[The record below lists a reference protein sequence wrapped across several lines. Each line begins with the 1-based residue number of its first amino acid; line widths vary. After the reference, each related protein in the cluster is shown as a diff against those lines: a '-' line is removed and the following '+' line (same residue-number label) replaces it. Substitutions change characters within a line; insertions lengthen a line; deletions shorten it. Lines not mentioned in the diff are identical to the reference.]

1 MLLTSPVR
9 FCYNLRMKKRSRHS
23 KFFGRD
29 DELAQLDDLWGRR
42 GASLVTCRGRRRI
55 GKSTLV
61 EEFAMRSGAR
71 FIKLEGLRPKPGMA
85 ESDQLT
91 FFASKLAAQTGCE
104 KTPPEDWYSAFLRL
118 DREIGDKGRTVVL
131 MDEISWMAQYSLTF
145 PEVLKN
151 AWDDHFKKH
160 PQLILVLCGSV
171 SSWIRDS
178 IVQNRAYVGR
188 RSLDMV
194 VGELPPAECLKF
206 WGRKAARIDPREV
219 VDVLSVTGGVP
230 RYLEEINP
238 SLSAMENIRRLCFTP
253 KSVLREDFDDMFN
266 DVVTDQ
272 PRFSARVLRT
282 FVDGARTATEV
293 ADELKITKGG
303 DVSSAIENLV
313 EAGFLSD
320 SGRVNPET
328 GGELR
333 ERRFRLRDNYARFYL
348 KCIEPHKRIID
359 DGAFEFA
366 SLDELEGYDS
376 VMGLAFENMVVN
388 NYRHLIRLLHLE
400 GLVITSAG
408 PYMRRA
414 GGGSRGRKGCQVD
427 LLIQT
432 RRTMCIVEV
441 KRMREIGREIIG
453 EVDRKVRAIKRPHG
467 VSVRT
472 ALVYDGHVAPI
483 VKADGYFD
491 AIVPFTSL
499 LEMTGVAAPSGGVK
513 ILV

>member
-1 MLLTSPVR
+1 MRSFATILI
-9 FCYNLRMKKRSRHS
+9 MKKQARNTG
-23 KFFGRD
+23 FFGREE
-29 DELAQLDDLWGRR
+29 ELAQLGDLWAKR

-55 GKSTLV
+55 GKSTLI
-61 EEFAMRSGAR
+61 EEFALRYGAR
-71 FIKLEGLRPKPGMA
+71 FIKLEGLRPKPGMT
-85 ESDQLT
+85 ESDQLS

-104 KTPPEDWYSAFLRL
+104 KTVPADWYSAFLRL

-131 MDEISWMAQYSLTF
+131 LDEISWMAQYSLTF

-160 PQLILVLCGSV
+160 PRLVMVLCGSV

-194 VGELPPAECLKF
+194 VGELSPADCLRF
-206 WGRKAARIDPREV
+206 WGRKAARVDPREV

-238 SLSAMENIRRLCFTP
+238 SLSAVENIRKLCFMP

-282 FVDGARTATEV
+282 FVDGAKTPTEV

-313 EAGFLSD
+313 EAGFLAESV
-320 SGRVNPET
+320 RINPET

-366 SLDELEGYDS
+366 SLDELEGYDA

-388 NYRHLIRLLHLE
+388 NYRHLIRHLHL
-400 GLVITSAG
+400 GGMIITSAG
-408 PYMRRA
+408 PYLRRA
-414 GGGSRGRKGCQVD
+414 GSGARGRKGCQID

-432 RRTMCIVEV
+432 RRTICVVEV

-453 EVDRKVRAIKRPHG
+453 EVDRKVCAIKRPQG

-472 ALVYDGHVAPI
+472 ALVYDGHLAPI
-483 VKADGYFD
+483 VSADGYFD
-491 AIVPFTSL
+491 AIVPFSALLGLGTSM
-499 LEMTGVAAPSGGVK
+499 E
-513 ILV
+513 

>member
-1 MLLTSPVR
+1 
-9 FCYNLRMKKRSRHS
+9 MKMKTRNAA
-23 KFFGRD
+23 FFGREV
-29 DELAQLDDLWGRR
+29 ELAQLGDLWAKRS
-42 GASLVTCRGRRRI
+42 ASLVTCRGRRRI
-55 GKSTLV
+55 GKSTLI
-61 EEFAMRSGAR
+61 EEFAVRSGAR
-71 FIKLEGLRPKPGMA
+71 FIKLEGLRPKPGMT
-85 ESDQLT
+85 ELDQLS
-91 FFASKLAAQTGCE
+91 FFATKLAAQTRCE
-104 KTPPEDWYSAFLRL
+104 KTPPSDWYSAFIRL

-131 MDEISWMAQYSLTF
+131 LDEISWMAQYSLTF

-151 AWDDHFKKH
+151 AWDDFFKKH
-160 PQLILVLCGSV
+160 PGLVLVLCGSV

-206 WGRKAARIDPREV
+206 WGRKAARVDPREV

-230 RYLEEINP
+230 RYLEEVNP
-238 SLSAMENIRRLCFTP
+238 SLSAMENIKRLCFMP

-266 DVVTDQ
+266 DVVTEQ
-272 PRFSARVLRT
+272 PKFSARILRA
-282 FVDGARTATEV
+282 FVNGYKTATEV
-293 ADELKITKGG
+293 AAELKITKGG

-313 EAGFLSD
+313 EAGFLAE
-320 SGRVNPET
+320 SGRINPET

-366 SLDELEGYDS
+366 SLDELEGYDA

-388 NYRHLIRLLHLE
+388 NYRHLIRHLHLG
-400 GLVITSAG
+400 GLIITSAG

-414 GGGSRGRKGCQVD
+414 GSGARGRKGCQID

-432 RRTMCIVEV
+432 RRTICVVEV
-441 KRMREIGREIIG
+441 KRMREIGREIIN
-453 EVDRKVRAIKRPHG
+453 EVDRKVCAIKRPQG

-472 ALVYDGHVAPI
+472 ALVYDGHIAPI

-491 AIVPFTSL
+491 AIVPFSTL
-499 LEMTGVAAPSGGVK
+499 LGVEVQQPD
-513 ILV
+513 